1 MKWHITVNEYDVN
14 VACVVTF
21 LNFDVFRYITDHCF
35 SKISKLTTSPTRND
49 EQVVERYQSVAAFT
63 SSGRGEMSLKE
74 NEVVTVI
81 EKNNTGLYMHVI
93 KI

>member
-1 MKWHITVNEYDVN
+1 MPVFHEYC
-14 VACVVTF
+14 AS
-21 LNFDVFRYITDHCF
+21 NFFNTDVFHCF

-49 EQVVERYQSVAAFT
+49 EQVVERYQSVAGFS

-81 EKNNTGLYMHVI
+81 EKNNTGLYN
-93 KI
+93 

>member
-1 MKWHITVNEYDVN
+1 MPVFHEYC
-14 VACVVTF
+14 AF
-21 LNFDVFRYITDHCF
+21 NFFNTDVFHFITKHCF

-49 EQVVERYQSVAAFT
+49 EQVVERYQSVAGFS

-81 EKNNTGLYMHVI
+81 EKNNTGLYN
-93 KI
+93 